1 MSLSYINILC
11 LIPRVL
17 QAWAFASGTRLVMG
31 KSPTMNMDAFPADIW
46 NLHRKLFHRFLKYRK
61 YFINASESIQENIAK
76 MKRDTEASTTCAGGK
91 VTSSSKTAHV
101 ICLLSSSEGEVSED
115 EEDSET
121 VEDDEEY
128 QDGEDDNDD
137 EDGK

>member
-17 QAWAFASGTRLVMG
+17 QAWAFASGVRLVMG
-31 KSPTMNMDAFPADIW
+31 KSPTMNMDGFPADIW

-61 YFINASESIQENIAK
+61 YFINATESIYENIAK
-76 MKRDTEASTTCAGGK
+76 MKRDPEASTCAGGK
-91 VTSSSKTAHV
+91 VASSSKTAHV